1 MASSKTVSLSLPKG
15 TCPGSVAK
23 AFNGFGAPVRRVL
36 IETKNTNVAWEP
48 RGKESTD
55 PTYPEVAVEI
65 NKNLPVEV
73 AVIGSFSPG
82 EGERF
87 YRTSTNLQR
96 AHMTFVD
103 EYNEASAK
111 ICNADFSRADPTTV
125 YTFSVG
131 NQDLV
136 FHRHEGHR
144 AITGITG
151 AAGACLK
158 FSGATPEE
166 AATGP
171 EIFVDKMFM
180 IEVPPDSLFILRF
193 HGTVYHQFGSRDPSK
208 DAFFAISVHT
218 NEAGGLDGELL
229 EIVKA
234 GNASIPLLTE
244 PITENV
250 AELLDKKN
258 FRKMKVRENKRRT
271 VSATKRY
278 MLRLR
283 QEEASQPRSD
293 HIEER
298 AKVEQGNSEAPGAGH
313 SHPEET
319 IPAPQPGSPTLSRNR
334 GNHVLP
340 PTPISDPIADL
351 LASTDWK
358 NRVPVFTLPRLVTSY
373 SGPTDT
379 YIVEFEGPSS
389 REAAAAAVK
398 AASVNVVDVG
408 TFSVSA
414 AVDIVA

>member
-1 MASSKTVSLSLPKG
+1 MASKSVSVKLPKG
-15 TCPGSVAK
+15 TCPGLVAK
-23 AFNGFGAPVRRVL
+23 AFDGFGAPVRRVL
-36 IETKNTNVAWEP
+36 IETKLTNVGWEA

-87 YRTSTNLQR
+87 YRSSTALQK
-96 AHMTFVD
+96 AHMTYVD
-103 EYNEASAK
+103 EFNEASAK
-111 ICNADFSRADPTTV
+111 ICNADFARNDPTTV
-125 YTFSVG
+125 YTFSVATC
-131 NQDLV
+131 DLV

-151 AAGACLK
+151 AGGAYLR

-166 AATGP
+166 AATNP

-193 HGTVYHQFGSRDPSK
+193 HGTVYHQFGTRDPAK

-244 PITENV
+244 PITESV

-283 QEEASQPRSD
+283 QEETGAQPATSSELLD
-293 HIEER
+293 R
-298 AKVEQGNSEAPGAGH
+298 AKVEVGEGSGAKEEAA
-313 SHPEET
+313 
-319 IPAPQPGSPTLSRNR
+319 PAPQPGSPTLSRNR

-351 LASTDWK
+351 LATSDWK

-373 SGPTDT
+373 IEANDT
-379 YIVEFEGPSS
+379 YVVEFDGPSS
-389 REAAAAAVK
+389 RDAAAAAAK
-398 AASVNVVDVG
+398 AASVNVPELG
-408 TFSVSA
+408 TFAISA
-414 AVDIVA
+414 TADVV

>member
-1 MASSKTVSLSLPKG
+1 MASSKSVSVTLPKG
-15 TCPGSVAK
+15 TCPGAVAK
-23 AFNGFGAPVRRVL
+23 AFDGFGAPVRRVM
-36 IETKNTNVAWEP
+36 IETKTTNVGWEA

-73 AVIGSFSPG
+73 AIIGSFSPG

-87 YRTSTNLQR
+87 YRSSTTLQK

-103 EYNEASAK
+103 EFNEASAK

-125 YTFSVG
+125 YTFSVST
-131 NQDLV
+131 QDLV

-151 AAGACLK
+151 AAGAVLK

-166 AATGP
+166 AATNP

-193 HGTVYHQFGSRDPSK
+193 HGTVYHQFGSRDPAR

-218 NEAGGLDGELL
+218 NEAGGLDGDLL

-244 PITENV
+244 PITEHV

-258 FRKMKVRENKRRT
+258 FRRMKVRENKRRT

-283 QEEASQPRSD
+283 QEEGQQVSSD
-293 HIEER
+293 LGDRAHVECAAGEGVKEEV
-298 AKVEQGNSEAPGAGH
+298 A
-313 SHPEET
+313 
-319 IPAPQPGSPTLSRNR
+319 PAPQPGSPTLSRNR

-351 LASTDWK
+351 LAGTDWK
-358 NRVPVFTLPRLVTSY
+358 TRVPVFTLPRLITSY

-379 YIVEFEGPSS
+379 YIIEFDGPSS
-389 REAAAAAVK
+389 REAAAAAAK
-398 AASVNVVDVG
+398 AATVSIPELG
-408 TFSVSA
+408 TYSVSA
-414 AVDIVA
+414 AVDVVA